1 MKHPVFQN
9 RRTSMVYMLAWI
21 VATAIHVLVLY
32 SFYLDNFNLALT
44 DGVIFNGI
52 FAMLGLSLWYIV
64 GYGKTSQKNLIN
76 SIINQ
81 ITSWIVVLFVWIG
94 LALLVVNVFSEN
106 REYIVFVNSSIPWR
120 VISGTFY
127 YFILVLIYYLIIY
140 YRNLNE
146 KHLNEEKLRGMIRET
161 ELKLLKSQIN
171 PHFLFNSLNSISS
184 LTISDPKR
192 AREMIIKLSDY
203 LRYTVSADK
212 DKLLP
217 LEKEIENAK
226 RYLEI
231 EKVRFGEKLQFRF
244 EIDPQCNQQMIPSMI
259 LQPLY
264 ENTIKHGVYESSEP
278 IKVQT
283 SCTKHGNHLG
293 IVIRNNFDPEALPK
307 KGTGTGLGNI
317 RERLGLI
324 YGNRELLKTE
334 KKKTAFIVQLMIP
347 INES

>member
-9 RRTSMVYMLAWI
+9 KRTTLVYMLAWI
-21 VATAIHVLVLY
+21 VVTAIHVLVLY
-32 SFYLDNFNLALT
+32 SFYLDDFKQALT
-44 DGVIFNGI
+44 DGIVFNGV
-52 FAMLGLSLWYIV
+52 FAFLGLSLWYIV
-64 GYGKTSQKNLIN
+64 GYGKTSQKNLFNI
-76 SIINQ
+76 IINQ
-81 ITSWIVVLFVWIG
+81 ITSWIVMLLIWIG
-94 LALLVVNVFSEN
+94 LALLLVNVFSEN
-106 REYIVFVNSSIPWR
+106 RAFIEFINRSIPWR

-140 YRNLNE
+140 YQNLNE
-146 KHLNEEKLRGMIRET
+146 KQVNEEKLRGMIRET

-184 LTISDPKR
+184 LTLSEPKR
-192 AREMIIKLSDY
+192 ARQMIIKLSDY

-212 DKLLP
+212 EKLLP
-217 LEKEIENAK
+217 LEKEIENAQ

-244 EIDPQCNQQMIPSMI
+244 EIDERCIKQTIPPMI

-278 IKVQT
+278 IVVQT
-283 SCTKHGNHLG
+283 NCTKHIDRFE
-293 IVIRNNFDPEALPK
+293 IVIKNNFDPDALQR
-307 KGTGTGLGNI
+307 KGTGTGLNNI

-324 YGNRELLKTE
+324 YGNKELLKTE
-334 KKKTAFIVQLMIP
+334 KKEKEFIVQLIIP
-347 INES
+347 INQL